1 MILTGHQSS
10 YLPWIG
16 LFHKIVLAD
25 TFCYM
30 DDVQYQ
36 VNEYNNRN
44 KIKGPNGPFW
54 LTVPVH
60 RKNHLQTK
68 LKDARIANNG
78 SWSTKHWKSIVS
90 CYSKAPYFAHYADF
104 FEDVYQTDWR
114 YLSDLN
120 EHLMKFFLDS
130 IGIDVQYCK
139 MSELAIEGSKSD
151 LILDMC
157 LKTKATMFV
166 FGSLGSNYVDVD
178 KFEDCGIKVYFQ
190 DYMHPQYPQLFDG
203 FVSHLSIVD
212 LLFNCGPKTLD
223 VLVSNNE
230 TYELISRKL

>member
-16 LFHKIVLAD
+16 LFHKIVLSD

-54 LTVPVH
+54 LTVPVR

-68 LKDARIANNG
+68 LKDARIVNNEPWG
-78 SWSTKHWKSIVS
+78 TKHWKSIVS
-90 CYSKAPYFAHYADF
+90 CYSKAPYFADYAEF
-104 FEDVYQTDWR
+104 FEDVYQTEWI

-120 EHLMKFFLDS
+120 ENLMKFFLDT
-130 IGIDVQYCK
+130 IGIDVHYCK
-139 MSELAIEGSKSD
+139 MSELDVEGSKSD

-166 FGSLGSNYVDVD
+166 FGALGSNYVDVD
-178 KFEDCGIKVYFQ
+178 KFNDSGVKVYFQ
-190 DYMHPQYPQLFDG
+190 DYTHPQYPQLFDG

-223 VLVSNNE
+223 VLVSNNA
-230 TYELISRKL
+230 TYELISREL